1 MSKVL
6 NAKHKL
12 SRRLQAT
19 IWDNTKNTYEKRN
32 YKPGQHGPLSR
43 TKLSDYGLH
52 LQAKQRLKA
61 HYGGSRITEK
71 QFKNIFSLARTKK
84 GNTENIFIG
93 LLESRL
99 DVVIYRLGI
108 ARTIFAARQIVGH
121 AHIKVNGKK
130 LNIPSYR
137 LKIGDVISLKDAS
150 RNIPVIQESVSEK
163 RAVPEYLNF
172 DSDKMEGKFL
182 RMPHDLAE
190 VRLPF
195 EADIRRIVELYS
207 H

>member
-6 NAKHKL
+6 QAKHKL
-12 SRRLQAT
+12 SRCLQAT

-32 YKPGQHGPLSR
+32 YKPGQHGPLSK

-61 HYGGSRITEK
+61 HYGGPRITEK
-71 QFKNIFSLARTKK
+71 QFRNLFALARSKK
-84 GNTENIFIG
+84 GNTENVFIG

-108 ARTIFAARQIVGH
+108 AKTIFAARQIVGH
-121 AHIKVNGKK
+121 SHVKVNGKK

-137 LKIGDVISLKDAS
+137 LKIGDIISLKDAS

-163 RAVPEYLNF
+163 RAVPEYLSF
-172 DSDKMEGKFL
+172 DSDKMEGQFL